1 MVGSF
6 GNAYSIKR
14 PVKLN
19 RKIKILLYGSNIWSL
34 GEGMMGPI
42 FAIFNEKIGGSI
54 LDVSWIWASYLIA
67 TGMFTIFVGN
77 ISDAKISKEKLMIAG
92 YALNTFFTFSYLL
105 VSSSIDL
112 FFVQIG
118 LGLATALATPTWDAL
133 YAQHQNRE
141 NAGYIWGLA
150 GGREQLITGVA
161 LIIGGL
167 IVNYFS
173 FQLLFITMGI
183 VQAIAT
189 IYQAQILKK

>member
-6 GNAYSIKR
+6 GNAYSIKH

-133 YAQHQNRE
+133 YAQYQNRE

-189 IYQAQILKK
+189 IYQAQILRK